1 MEVLTG
7 LRRDE
12 NRRAALESYIRTT
25 PAGLA
30 DFVGERIFDR
40 IYLLDR
46 EKANQGLAEESH
58 ELATLAA
65 NALEALIAGSGDLFI
80 QEQLGFSVHSAGE
93 ERPYSLVG
101 AAAE

>member
-1 MEVLTG
+1 MTG
-7 LRRDE
+7 IRKDE
-12 NRRAALESYIRTT
+12 SRRAALESYIRTT

-80 QEQLGFSVHSAGE
+80 QEQLGFSVTFGG
-93 ERPYSLVG
+93 RRTPL
-101 AAAE
+101 